1 MRRGSPGWIRQAS
14 PREKSSKKD
23 HKGEVIMRRL
33 IFMLAAGLLAAGT
46 VLTTDGVASAG
57 AAPIHRETNCSYN
70 GPYYLS
76 VTSVSS
82 TYYVGT
88 SSKVVSGRAAILKPT
103 KNDTTAFNI
112 CLSFTVANQVL
123 IENRN
128 LVLTS
133 TSRVPGADV
142 TMTSPG
148 NGGNGFASQ
157 LWILS
162 AGSTSGTW
170 NLANKKTGLSL
181 RVRNSGP
188 SYSQSVT
195 TGASATDWTPTFG

>member
-1 MRRGSPGWIRQAS
+1 
-14 PREKSSKKD
+14 
-23 HKGEVIMRRL
+23 
-33 IFMLAAGLLAAGT
+33 MLAAGMFAAGT
-46 VLTTDGVASAG
+46 VLTTAGVASAG
-57 AAPIHRETNCSYN
+57 TAPINRQTNCSYN

-88 SSKVVSGRAAILKPT
+88 SNKVVSGKAAILKPT
-103 KNDTTAFNI
+103 KNDTTAWNI
-112 CLSFTVANQVL
+112 CVSFTVPNRVL

-128 LVLTS
+128 LALTS
-133 TSRVPGADV
+133 RSSIPGADV
-142 TMTSPG
+142 TATSPG

-157 LWILS
+157 LWHLS
-162 AGSTSGTW
+162 IAPSGTW
-170 NLANKKTGLSL
+170 TLDNVKTGLSL

-195 TGASATDWTPTFG
+195 TGTSATNWTATFG

>member
-1 MRRGSPGWIRQAS
+1 
-14 PREKSSKKD
+14 
-23 HKGEVIMRRL
+23 MRRL

-46 VLTTDGVASAG
+46 ALTTVGVASAG
-57 AAPIHRETNCSYN
+57 TAPIHRETNCSYN
-70 GPYYLS
+70 GPFYIN
-76 VTSVSS
+76 VTSVST

-88 SSKVVSGRAAILKPT
+88 SNKVVSGKAAILKPT
-103 KNDTTAFNI
+103 KNETTAWNI
-112 CLSFTVANQVL
+112 CVSFTVPNQVL

-133 TSRVPGADV
+133 RSSVPGADV

-157 LWILS
+157 LWIL
-162 AGSTSGTW
+162 GSTSSGAST
-170 NLANKKTGLSL
+170 LANVKTGLSL

-188 SYSQSVT
+188 SFFQSVT
-195 TGASATDWTPTFG
+195 TGAMATGWTLTFG

>member
-1 MRRGSPGWIRQAS
+1 
-14 PREKSSKKD
+14 
-23 HKGEVIMRRL
+23 MRRL
-33 IFMLAAGLLAAGT
+33 IIMLAAGMFAAGT
-46 VLTTDGVASAG
+46 VLTTAGVASAG
-57 AAPIHRETNCSYN
+57 TAPINRQTNCSYN

-88 SSKVVSGRAAILKPT
+88 SNKVVSGKAAILKPT
-103 KNDTTAFNI
+103 KNDTTAWNI
-112 CLSFTVANQVL
+112 CVSFTVPNQVL

-133 TSRVPGADV
+133 RSSIPGADV
-142 TMTSPG
+142 TATSPG

-157 LWILS
+157 LWHLS
-162 AGSTSGTW
+162 IAPSGTW
-170 NLANKKTGLSL
+170 TLDNVKTGLSL

-195 TGASATDWTPTFG
+195 TGTSATNWTATFG

>member
-1 MRRGSPGWIRQAS
+1 
-14 PREKSSKKD
+14 
-23 HKGEVIMRRL
+23 MRRL

-46 VLTTDGVASAG
+46 VLTTAGVVSAG
-57 AAPIHRETNCSYN
+57 TAPIHRETNCSYN
-70 GPYYLS
+70 GPYYIN
-76 VTSVSS
+76 VISVST

-103 KNDTTAFNI
+103 KNNTTAFNI
-112 CLSFTVANQVL
+112 CVSFTVPNQVL

-133 TSRVPGADV
+133 TSSVPGANV

-148 NGGNGFASQ
+148 NSGNGFASQ
-157 LWILS
+157 LWIL
-162 AGSTSGTW
+162 GSPSSGVFTFT
-170 NLANKKTGLSL
+170 NVKTGLLL

-188 SYSQSVT
+188 AFSQSVT
-195 TGASATDWTPTFG
+195 TGSSATNWTLTFG